1 MQYDVIAYVF
11 MYICLL
17 VFVNVGDKNVQT
29 YICIIA
35 TYKLFIFTLF
45 SKYKTSIIPS
55 FGALVEGDTHMGS
68 ARHTHHTVLAHF
80 IF

>member
-1 MQYDVIAYVF
+1 MFD
-11 MYICLL
+11 
-17 VFVNVGDKNVQT
+17 DKNVQT

-45 SKYKTSIIPS
+45 SKYKTSIISS
-55 FGALVEGDTHMGS
+55 FGALVEGDTYGV
-68 ARHTHHTVLAHF
+68 RPTQYYIPILVHF